1 MASLCVIK
9 EGKTHWRSQ
18 IKTISLLSSLPRCL
32 RLIPFRLL
40 ILLHYLKCTW
50 PDHAWPD
57 LHVAKSNG
65 LISVFI
71 LLMVYHFTNVIEQN
85 SMCQLHFK
93 TGARKVNR
101 DNKFLPLWSLHYI
114 RIIWNSRLYCL
125 INSCSWNMTLFLLP
139 FCLSISLAAQDSCSP
154 FLSRRG
160 P

>member
-71 LLMVYHFTNVIEQN
+71 LLTVYHFTNVIEQN

-93 TGARKVNR
+93 TGARKVN
-101 DNKFLPLWSLHYI
+101 KEI
-114 RIIWNSRLYCL
+114 
-125 INSCSWNMTLFLLP
+125 INSCPNGVCITWELFETVDYTVLLILAP
-139 FCLSISLAAQDSCSP
+139 GIWLCFSYLSVCQFHLLLKIHVLH
-154 FLSRRG
+154 F
-160 P
+160 